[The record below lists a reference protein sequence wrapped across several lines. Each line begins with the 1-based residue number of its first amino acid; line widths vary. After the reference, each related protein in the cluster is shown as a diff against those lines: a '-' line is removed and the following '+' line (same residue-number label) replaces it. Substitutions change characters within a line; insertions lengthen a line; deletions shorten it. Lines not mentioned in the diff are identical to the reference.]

1 MKQYTKGVSGWDLF
15 FGNGLDCEK

>member
-1 MKQYTKGVSGWDLF
+1 MKQYTKRVSGWDLF

>member
-1 MKQYTKGVSGWDLF
+1 MQQYTKRVSGWDLF